1 MNRVKSCFFFSV
13 YVCPLFV
20 LEQLTRFD
28 SIQLGVEL
36 VTHQLCH
43 VTWGVGVGEGDSLN
57 RTERLNGRS

>member
-1 MNRVKSCFFFSV
+1 MNRVNFSFFFG
-13 YVCPLFV
+13 VCRSPLFV

-43 VTWGVGVGEGDSLN
+43 VTLEGEGTDSLN
-57 RTERLNGRS
+57 RTKRLNGRS